1 MNEIISEFKKFI
13 SKGNVV
19 DLAVGVVIG
28 GAFSKIVS
36 SLVNDIIMP
45 IIGIL
50 IGGIDFSSISFKV
63 NNATINIGL
72 FIQNIIDFL
81 IIAFCIFIV
90 IKFINKIDE
99 LTLKKIKKEDNS
111 KKEETKKE
119 ENVSEEILL
128 LRSINENLK
137 KTSSKSKKKS

>member
-50 IGGIDFSSISFKV
+50 IGGIDFTSLTLKI
-63 NNATINIGL
+63 NDATINFGL
-72 FIQNIIDFL
+72 FFQNIIDFL
-81 IIAFCIFIV
+81 IIAFCIFMV
-90 IKFINKIDE
+90 IKFINKLDE
-99 LTLKKIKKEDNS
+99 LTLKKLKKEEP
-111 KKEETKKE
+111 KETKKE
-119 ENVSEEILL
+119 EKVSEEILL
-128 LRSINENLK
+128 LRSINENIK
-137 KTSSKSKKKS
+137 KANSKNKKKS

>member
-50 IGGIDFSSISFKV
+50 IGGIDFTSLTLKI
-63 NNATINIGL
+63 NNATIKFGL
-72 FIQNIIDFL
+72 FFQNIIDFL
-81 IIAFCIFIV
+81 IIAFCIFMV
-90 IKFINKIDE
+90 IKFINKLDE
-99 LTLKKIKKEDNS
+99 LTIKKIKKEET
-111 KKEETKKE
+111 KETKKE
-119 ENVSEEILL
+119 EIVSEEILL
-128 LRSINENLK
+128 LRSINDNIK
-137 KTSSKSKKKS
+137 KANSKNKKKS

>member
-13 SKGNVV
+13 YKGNVV

-50 IGGIDFSSISFKV
+50 IGGIDFTSLTLKI
-63 NNATINIGL
+63 NNATIKFGL
-72 FIQNIIDFL
+72 FFQNIIDFL
-81 IIAFCIFIV
+81 IIAFCIFMV
-90 IKFINKIDE
+90 IKFINKLDE
-99 LTLKKIKKEDNS
+99 LTLKKLKKEEP
-111 KKEETKKE
+111 KETKKE
-119 ENVSEEILL
+119 EKVSEEILL
-128 LRSINENLK
+128 LRSINDNIK
-137 KTSSKSKKKS
+137 KANSKNKKKS

>member
-63 NNATINIGL
+63 SNATINIGL
-72 FIQNIIDFL
+72 FIQNIVDFL

-90 IKFINKIDE
+90 IRFINKIDE
-99 LTLKKIKKEDNS
+99 LTIKKIKKENNNEKEKDI
-111 KKEETKKE
+111 KK

-137 KTSSKSKKKS
+137 KANSKSKKKS

>member
-50 IGGIDFSSISFKV
+50 IGGIDFTSLTLKI
-63 NNATINIGL
+63 NNATIKFGL
-72 FIQNIIDFL
+72 FFQNIIDFL
-81 IIAFCIFIV
+81 IIAFCIFMV

-99 LTLKKIKKEDNS
+99 LTIKKIKKEET
-111 KKEETKKE
+111 KETKKE
-119 ENVSEEILL
+119 EIVSEEILL
-128 LRSINENLK
+128 LRSINDNIK
-137 KTSSKSKKKS
+137 KANSKNKKKS

>member
-1 MNEIISEFKKFI
+1 MNEIINEFKKFI

-50 IGGIDFSSISFKV
+50 IGGIDFTSLTLKI
-63 NNATINIGL
+63 NNATIKFGL
-72 FIQNIIDFL
+72 FFQNIIDFL
-81 IIAFCIFIV
+81 IIAFCIFMV
-90 IKFINKIDE
+90 IKFINKLDE
-99 LTLKKIKKEDNS
+99 LTIKKIKKEEP
-111 KKEETKKE
+111 KETKKE
-119 ENVSEEILL
+119 EKVSEEILL
-128 LRSINENLK
+128 LRSINENIK
-137 KTSSKSKKKS
+137 KANSKSKKKS

>member
-50 IGGIDFSSISFKV
+50 IGGIDFTSLTLKI
-63 NNATINIGL
+63 NNATIKFGL
-72 FIQNIIDFL
+72 FFQNIIDFL
-81 IIAFCIFIV
+81 IIAFCIFMV
-90 IKFINKIDE
+90 IKFINKLDE
-99 LTLKKIKKEDNS
+99 LTLKKLKKEEP
-111 KKEETKKE
+111 KETKKE
-119 ENVSEEILL
+119 EKVSEEILL
-128 LRSINENLK
+128 LRSINDNIK
-137 KTSSKSKKKS
+137 KANSKNKKKS

>member
-1 MNEIISEFKKFI
+1 MNEIINEFKKFI

-50 IGGIDFSSISFKV
+50 IGGIDFTSLTLKI
-63 NNATINIGL
+63 NDATINFGL
-72 FIQNIIDFL
+72 FFQNIIDFL
-81 IIAFCIFIV
+81 IIAFCIFMV
-90 IKFINKIDE
+90 IKFINKLDE
-99 LTLKKIKKEDNS
+99 LTLKKLKKEEP
-111 KKEETKKE
+111 KETKKE
-119 ENVSEEILL
+119 EIVSEEILL
-128 LRSINENLK
+128 LRSINDNIK
-137 KTSSKSKKKS
+137 KANSKNKKKS

>member
-1 MNEIISEFKKFI
+1 MNEIINEFKKFI

-50 IGGIDFSSISFKV
+50 IGGIDFTSLTLKI
-63 NNATINIGL
+63 NNATIKFGL
-72 FIQNIIDFL
+72 FFQNIIDFL
-81 IIAFCIFIV
+81 IIAFCIFMV

-99 LTLKKIKKEDNS
+99 LTIKKIKKEET
-111 KKEETKKE
+111 KETKKE
-119 ENVSEEILL
+119 EIVSEEILL
-128 LRSINENLK
+128 LRSINDNIK
-137 KTSSKSKKKS
+137 KANSKNKKKS

>member
-50 IGGIDFSSISFKV
+50 IGGIDFTSLTLKI
-63 NNATINIGL
+63 NNATIKFGL
-72 FIQNIIDFL
+72 FFQNIIDFL
-81 IIAFCIFIV
+81 IIAFCIFMV
-90 IKFINKIDE
+90 IKFINKLDE
-99 LTLKKIKKEDNS
+99 LTIKKIKKEET
-111 KKEETKKE
+111 KETTKEEI
-119 ENVSEEILL
+119 VSEEILL
-128 LRSINENLK
+128 LRSINDNIK
-137 KTSSKSKKKS
+137 KANSKSKKKS

>member
-1 MNEIISEFKKFI
+1 MNEIINEFKKFI

-50 IGGIDFSSISFKV
+50 IGGIDFTSLTLKI
-63 NNATINIGL
+63 NNATIKFGL
-72 FIQNIIDFL
+72 FFQNIIDFL
-81 IIAFCIFIV
+81 IISFCIFMV
-90 IKFINKIDE
+90 IKFINKLDE
-99 LTLKKIKKEDNS
+99 LTIKKIKKEET
-111 KKEETKKE
+111 KETKKE
-119 ENVSEEILL
+119 EIVSEEILL
-128 LRSINENLK
+128 LRSINDNIK
-137 KTSSKSKKKS
+137 KANSKSKKKS

>member
-13 SKGNVV
+13 YKGNVV

-50 IGGIDFSSISFKV
+50 IGGIDFTSLTLKI
-63 NNATINIGL
+63 NNATIKFGL
-72 FIQNIIDFL
+72 FFQNIIDFL
-81 IIAFCIFIV
+81 IIAFCIFMV
-90 IKFINKIDE
+90 IKFINKLDE
-99 LTLKKIKKEDNS
+99 LTIKKIKKEET
-111 KKEETKKE
+111 KETKKE
-119 ENVSEEILL
+119 EIVSEEILL
-128 LRSINENLK
+128 LRSINDNIK
-137 KTSSKSKKKS
+137 KANSKNKKKS

>member
-63 NNATINIGL
+63 SNATINIGL
-72 FIQNIIDFL
+72 FIQNIVDFL

-90 IKFINKIDE
+90 IRFINKIDE
-99 LTLKKIKKEDNS
+99 LTIKKIKKEDNNEKEKDI
-111 KKEETKKE
+111 KK

-137 KTSSKSKKKS
+137 KANSKSKKKS

>member
-63 NNATINIGL
+63 SNATINIGL
-72 FIQNIIDFL
+72 FIQNIVDFL

-90 IKFINKIDE
+90 IRFINKIDE
-99 LTLKKIKKEDNS
+99 LTIKKIKKEDNNEKDI
-111 KKEETKKE
+111 KK

-137 KTSSKSKKKS
+137 KANSKSKKKS

>member
-63 NNATINIGL
+63 SNATINIGL
-72 FIQNIIDFL
+72 FIQNIVDFL

-90 IKFINKIDE
+90 IRFINKIDE
-99 LTLKKIKKEDNS
+99 LTIKKIKKEDNNEKEKDI
-111 KKEETKKE
+111 KK

-137 KTSSKSKKKS
+137 KANSKNKKKS

>member
-1 MNEIISEFKKFI
+1 MISEFKKFI

-63 NNATINIGL
+63 SNATINIGL
-72 FIQNIIDFL
+72 FIQNIVDFL

-90 IKFINKIDE
+90 IRFINKIDE
-99 LTLKKIKKEDNS
+99 LTIKKIKKENNNEKEKDI
-111 KKEETKKE
+111 KK

-137 KTSSKSKKKS
+137 KANSKSKKKS

>member
-63 NNATINIGL
+63 SNATINIGL
-72 FIQNIIDFL
+72 FIQNIVDFL

-90 IKFINKIDE
+90 IRFINKIDE
-99 LTLKKIKKEDNS
+99 LTIKKIKKEDNNEKDI
-111 KKEETKKE
+111 KK

-137 KTSSKSKKKS
+137 KANSKNKKKS

>member
-50 IGGIDFSSISFKV
+50 IGGIDFTSLTLKI
-63 NNATINIGL
+63 NNATIKFGL
-72 FIQNIIDFL
+72 FFQNIIDFL
-81 IIAFCIFIV
+81 IIAFCIFMV
-90 IKFINKIDE
+90 IKFINKLDE
-99 LTLKKIKKEDNS
+99 LTLKKLKKEEP
-111 KKEETKKE
+111 KETKKE
-119 ENVSEEILL
+119 EKVSEEILL
-128 LRSINENLK
+128 LRSINENIK
-137 KTSSKSKKKS
+137 KANSKNKKKS

>member
-1 MNEIISEFKKFI
+1 MNEIINEFKKFI

-50 IGGIDFSSISFKV
+50 IGGIDFTSLTLKI
-63 NNATINIGL
+63 NNATIKFGL
-72 FIQNIIDFL
+72 FFQNIIDFL
-81 IIAFCIFIV
+81 IIAFCIFMV
-90 IKFINKIDE
+90 IKFINKLDE
-99 LTLKKIKKEDNS
+99 LTIKKIKKEET
-111 KKEETKKE
+111 KETKKE
-119 ENVSEEILL
+119 EIVSEEILL
-128 LRSINENLK
+128 LRSINDNIK
-137 KTSSKSKKKS
+137 KANSKNKKKS

>member
-50 IGGIDFSSISFKV
+50 IGGIDFTSLTLKI
-63 NNATINIGL
+63 NNATIKFGL
-72 FIQNIIDFL
+72 FFQNIIDFL
-81 IIAFCIFIV
+81 IIAFCIFMV

-99 LTLKKIKKEDNS
+99 LTIKKIKNEETK
-111 KKEETKKE
+111 ETKKE
-119 ENVSEEILL
+119 EIVSEEILL
-128 LRSINENLK
+128 LRSINDNIK
-137 KTSSKSKKKS
+137 KANSKNKKKS